1 MGCPL
6 AQRATVYDV
15 AERAGVS
22 IATVSY
28 TFRQPDRVRPETR
41 ELVLQAAR
49 VLGYVPSGS
58 ARGLAKGR
66 SQALG
71 LYAFDMFLPSDLSAP
86 AVDLD
91 ALVQR
96 ELDGLGDVRR
106 FPLYVD
112 EIQRGFELEAR
123 RLGRSVMLGSGASR
137 DSLDSIDLAGSVD
150 GLAIF
155 PGGAERDLLE
165 HVGRGVPVVIF
176 SSPPKDDSL
185 HHITVANEAAVQD
198 LVDHLIGCHGHRSL
212 AFLGEL
218 AAPDIAARF
227 RGFQI
232 ALAAHGL
239 PVPEEPFDTTV
250 LTQDSLRSLRNA
262 IASGDLPDALVCATD
277 QLALTVL
284 DLLARHGIRVPR
296 DVAITG
302 FDGIIAG
309 RLANP
314 ALTTVRQPFVSM
326 GRLAVRI
333 LTDTAVGLEHP
344 KSYVLPTRT
353 VIGGS
358 CGCL

>member
-1 MGCPL
+1 MLEPV
-6 AQRATVYDV
+6 AQRTTVYDV

-41 ELVLQAAR
+41 ELVLRAAR
-49 VLGYVPSGS
+49 DLGYVPSGS
-58 ARGLAKGR
+58 ARGLANGR

-86 AVDLD
+86 RRSLD
-91 ALVQR
+91 ELVQW
-96 ELDGLGDVRR
+96 ELDGLGNVRR

-155 PGGAERDLLE
+155 PGAAARDLLE

-176 SSPPKDDSL
+176 SSPPMNDAL
-185 HHITVANEAAVQD
+185 HHITVDNEGAVRD
-198 LVDHLIGCHGHRSL
+198 LVDHLVDRHGHRSV

-218 AAPDIAARF
+218 AAPDIGARF
-227 RGFQI
+227 AGFQA

-250 LTQDSLRSLRNA
+250 LTEDSLRTLRDA
-262 IASGDLPDALVCATD
+262 ITSGDLPDALVCATD

-284 DLLARHGIRVPR
+284 DLLAQHGVRVPD
-296 DVAITG
+296 DVAVTG

-309 RLANP
+309 RLSDP
-314 ALTTVRQPFVSM
+314 TLTTVRQPFASM

-333 LTDTAVGLEHP
+333 LTDTAAGLAHP
-344 KSYVLPTRT
+344 KSYVLPTRV

-358 CGCL
+358 CGCG

>member
-1 MGCPL
+1 M

-22 IATVSY
+22 IATVSH
-28 TFRQPDRVRPETR
+28 TFRQPERVRPETR

-49 VLGYVPSGS
+49 ALGYVPSGS

-71 LYAFDMFLPSDLSAP
+71 LYAFDMFLPADLGAQ
-86 AVDLD
+86 DLD
-91 ALVQR
+91 AMVAR

-112 EIQRGFELEAR
+112 EIQRGFELEAQ

-137 DSLDSIDLAGSVD
+137 DSLGSFDLAGSVD

-155 PGGAERDLLE
+155 PGGAARDLLE

-176 SSPPKDDSL
+176 SSPPMHDPL
-185 HHITVANEAAVQD
+185 HHITVANESAVRE
-198 LVDHLIGCHGHRSL
+198 LVDHLVERHGRRSP
-212 AFLGEL
+212 AFLGEP

-227 RGFQI
+227 AGFQA

-239 PVPEEPFDTTV
+239 PVPEEPFDTTA
-250 LTQDSLRSLRNA
+250 LAQDSLRSLRAA
-262 IASGDLPDALVCATD
+262 IAAGDVPDALVCATD

-284 DLLARHGIRVPR
+284 DLLARHGLRVPD

-302 FDGIIAG
+302 FDGIVAG
-309 RLANP
+309 RLSNP
-314 ALTTVRQPFVSM
+314 TLTTVRQPFATM

-333 LTDTAVGLEHP
+333 LTDTAAGVSHP
-344 KSYVLPTRT
+344 RSYVLPTRL
-353 VIGGS
+353 VLGRS
-358 CGCL
+358 CGCP

>member
-1 MGCPL
+1 M
-6 AQRATVYDV
+6 AQRTTVYDV

-28 TFRQPDRVRPETR
+28 TFRQPERVRPETR

-58 ARGLAKGR
+58 ARGLANGR

-71 LYAFDMFLPSDLSAP
+71 LYAFDMFLP
-86 AVDLD
+86 VDLD
-91 ALVQR
+91 APAVSMDTLVQR
-96 ELDGLGDVRR
+96 ELDGLGDERR

-123 RLGRSVMLGSGASR
+123 RAGRSVMLGSGASR

-155 PGGAERDLLE
+155 PGGAARDLLE

-176 SSPPKDDSL
+176 SSPPMHDPL
-185 HHITVANEAAVQD
+185 HHITVANESAVRE
-198 LVDHLIGCHGHRSL
+198 LVDHLIGRHGHRRL

-218 AAPDIAARF
+218 AAPDIGARF
-227 RGFQI
+227 AGFQ
-232 ALAAHGL
+232 AGLAAHGL

-250 LTQDSLRSLRNA
+250 LTRDSLRTLRDA
-262 IASGDLPDALVCATD
+262 IAAGDLPDVLVSDTD

-284 DLLARHGIRVPR
+284 DLLGRHGIRVPE
-296 DVAITG
+296 DIAVTG

-309 RLANP
+309 RLSRP
-314 ALTTVRQPFVSM
+314 TLTTVRQPFASM

-333 LTDTAVGLEHP
+333 LTDPGAHP
-344 KSYVLPTRT
+344 KSYVLPTRL

-358 CGCL
+358 CGCG

>member
-1 MGCPL
+1 M
-6 AQRATVYDV
+6 AQRTTVYDV

-22 IATVSY
+22 IATVSH
-28 TFRQPDRVRPETR
+28 TFRQPERVRPETR

-86 AVDLD
+86 ALDLD
-91 ALVQR
+91 TLVAK

-137 DSLDSIDLAGSVD
+137 DSLGSIDLAGSVD

-155 PGGAERDLLE
+155 PGGAARDLLE

-176 SSPPKDDSL
+176 SSPPMHDPL
-185 HHITVANEAAVQD
+185 HHITVSNEDAVRE
-198 LVDHLIGCHGHRSL
+198 LVDHLIGQHGHRTL
-212 AFLGEL
+212 VFLGEL
-218 AAPDIAARF
+218 AAPDIGARF
-227 RGFQI
+227 AGFQA

-239 PVPEEPFDTTV
+239 PVPDEPFDTTA
-250 LTQDSLRSLRNA
+250 LTRDSLRSLRAA
-262 IASGDLPDALVCATD
+262 ITAGDLPDALVCATD
-277 QLALTVL
+277 QLALTVI
-284 DLLARHGIRVPR
+284 DLLARHGIRVPD
-296 DVAITG
+296 DVAVTG

-309 RLANP
+309 RLSDP
-314 ALTTVRQPFVSM
+314 TLTTVRQPFASM

-333 LTDTAVGLEHP
+333 LTDTAAGLSHP
-344 KSYVLPTRT
+344 TSYVLPTRM
-353 VIGGS
+353 VIGRS
-358 CGCL
+358 CGCR

>member
-1 MGCPL
+1 M

-22 IATVSY
+22 IATVSH
-28 TFRQPDRVRPETR
+28 TFRQPGRVRPETR

-49 VLGYVPSGS
+49 ALGYVPSGS

-71 LYAFDMFLPSDLSAP
+71 LYAFDMFLPSDLRATAESI
-86 AVDLD
+86 DE
-91 ALVQR
+91 LVQR
-96 ELDGLGDVRR
+96 ELKGLDDARR

-112 EIQRGFELEAR
+112 EIQRGFEVEAR
-123 RLGRSVMLGSGASR
+123 RAGRPVMLGSGASR

-155 PGGAERDLLE
+155 PGDAARDLLE

-176 SSPPKDDSL
+176 SSPPMHDPL
-185 HHITVANEAAVQD
+185 HHITVANEAAMRE
-198 LVDHLIGCHGHRSL
+198 LVDHLVDHHGRRSF

-218 AAPDIAARF
+218 AAPDIGARF
-227 RGFQI
+227 RGFQL
-232 ALAAHGL
+232 ASAAHGL

-250 LTQDSLRSLRNA
+250 LTEDSLRTLRDA
-262 IASGDLPDALVCATD
+262 ITSGDLPEALVCATD

-284 DLLARHGIRVPR
+284 DLLARHGIRVPE
-296 DVAITG
+296 DIAVTG
-302 FDGIIAG
+302 FDGILAG
-309 RLANP
+309 RLSQP
-314 ALTTVRQPFVSM
+314 TLTTVRQPFASM

-333 LTDTAVGLEHP
+333 LTDTAAGLTHP
-344 KSYVLPTRT
+344 KSYVLPTRL
-353 VIGGS
+353 VIGSS
-358 CGCL
+358 CGCP